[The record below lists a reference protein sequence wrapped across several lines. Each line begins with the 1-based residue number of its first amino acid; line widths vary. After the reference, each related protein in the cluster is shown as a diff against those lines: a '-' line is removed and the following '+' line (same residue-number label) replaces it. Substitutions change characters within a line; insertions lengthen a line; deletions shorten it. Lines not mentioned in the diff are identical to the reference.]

1 MLIWMKRNNATAWF
15 QSFNANTACSFS
27 SQHRS
32 THNWLARS
40 ATGWSH
46 WNLTENL
53 RSVKQLPQL
62 LDLSDFP
69 LCIFVSLC
77 RLIYPFGPRENPSPS
92 LGRGSFLHGLRQGNY
107 IYTCSDCQCM
117 GVRPHTTEYWA
128 LNIGVLNAKN
138 DQTLY
143 ALLPPWSWKMFIF
156 QCSLQV
162 WLLDNPDY
170 VYIHTYFF
178 NYTHIIHT
186 WYTHNTHTYRKL
198 YIYMINI

>member
-77 RLIYPFGPRENPSPS
+77 RLIYLFGPRENPSPS
-92 LGRGSFLHGLRQGNY
+92 LGRGSFLHGLRQGNYIY

-138 DQTLY
+138 DQRCMPCY
-143 ALLPPWSWKMFIF
+143 H
-156 QCSLQV
+156 
-162 WLLDNPDY
+162 LDHGKCLFSSAVFKFDY
-170 VYIHTYFF
+170 LTILTTYIYIHIFS
-178 NYTHIIHT
+178 IIHT
-186 WYTHNTHTYRKL
+186 
-198 YIYMINI
+198 